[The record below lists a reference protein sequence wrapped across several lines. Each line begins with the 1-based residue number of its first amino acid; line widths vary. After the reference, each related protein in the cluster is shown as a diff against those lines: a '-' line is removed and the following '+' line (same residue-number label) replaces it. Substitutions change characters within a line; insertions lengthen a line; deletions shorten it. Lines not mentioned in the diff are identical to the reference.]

1 MKKEWKVAFG
11 LGAVT
16 GTAMLAR
23 AAYELTH
30 FEIKRYYVTSGKIP
44 ETFHQTKIIFLSD
57 LHNTEYGKENDRLL
71 EAIKRENPDY
81 IFIGGDMLVARAGVS
96 FLPALSFVKKL
107 AERYPVYY
115 ANGNHEYRL
124 KIYPEQY
131 GENVYEDYVNALKDA
146 GVIYLC
152 NETAKIRRQNQEIIV
167 SGLEIDAMYYQRL
180 KKIKM
185 SEIYLPSL
193 LGLRKDERF
202 CILLAHNPIYFPQY
216 ARWGA
221 DLVLSGH
228 VHGGIVR
235 IPFLGGAISP
245 QLTLFPKY
253 DAGVFSQGNSRMIL
267 SPGLGVH
274 SIPFRLF
281 NMPQMQVI
289 TLECR

>member
-1 MKKEWKVAFG
+1 MLG
-11 LGAVT
+11 LGVAT

-23 AAYELTH
+23 VAYELTH
-30 FEIKRYYVTSGKIP
+30 FKIKRYDITSGKIP
-44 ETFHQTKIIFLSD
+44 EAFHETKIIFLSD
-57 LHNTEYGKENDRLL
+57 LHNTEYGRENERLL
-71 EAIKRENPDY
+71 EVIKKEKPDY
-81 IFIGGDMLVARAGVS
+81 IFIGGDMLVAKAGVS
-96 FLPALSFVKKL
+96 FLPALSFVKRL
-107 AERYPVYY
+107 AENYPVYY

-131 GENVYEDYVNALKDA
+131 GENVYDDYVNTLKKA

-152 NETAKIRRQNQEIIV
+152 NESANIQRQNQEILV
-167 SGLEIDAMYYQRL
+167 SGLEIDAMYYHRL
-180 KKIKM
+180 KRIKM

-202 CILLAHNPIYFPQY
+202 CILLAHNPVYFPQY
-216 ARWGA
+216 AKWGA

-235 IPFLGGAISP
+235 IPFLGGVISP

-253 DAGVFSQGNSRMIL
+253 DAGVFSEGSSRMIL

-289 TLECR
+289 TLKCR

>member
-1 MKKEWKVAFG
+1 MKKEWKTVLG
-11 LGAVT
+11 LGAAT

-30 FEIKRYYVTSGKIP
+30 FKIKRYDVTSGKIP
-44 ETFHQTKIIFLSD
+44 EAFHETKIIFLSD
-57 LHNTEYGKENDRLL
+57 LHNTEYGRENERLL
-71 EAIKRENPDY
+71 EAIKSENPDY
-81 IFIGGDMLVARAGVS
+81 IFIGGDMLVAKAGVS

-107 AERYPVYY
+107 AENYPVYY

-131 GENVYEDYVNALKDA
+131 GENVYDDYVNALKKA

-152 NETAKIRRQNQEIIV
+152 NESANIQRQKQEILV
-167 SGLEIDAMYYQRL
+167 SGLEIDAMYYHRL
-180 KKIKM
+180 KRIKM

-202 CILLAHNPIYFPQY
+202 CILLAHNPVYFPQY
-216 ARWGA
+216 AKWGA

-235 IPFLGGAISP
+235 IPFLGGVISP

-253 DAGVFSQGNSRMIL
+253 DAGVFSEGNSRMIL

-289 TLECR
+289 TLKCR

>member
-1 MKKEWKVAFG
+1 MKKEWKVVLG

-16 GTAMLAR
+16 GTTMLAR

-30 FEIKRYYVTSGKIP
+30 FKIERYYVTSGKIP
-44 ETFHQTKIIFLSD
+44 EAFHQTKIIFLSD

-71 EAIKRENPDY
+71 ESIKRENPDY
-81 IFIGGDMLVARAGVS
+81 IFIGGDMLVAKAGVS

-107 AERYPVYY
+107 AENYPVYY

-131 GENVYEDYVNALKDA
+131 GRNVYEDYVNALKDA

-152 NETAKIRRQNQEIIV
+152 NESAKIRRQNQEIIV
-167 SGLEIDAMYYQRL
+167 SGLEIDAMYYHRL
-180 KKIKM
+180 KRIKM

-202 CILLAHNPIYFPQY
+202 CILLAHNPVYFPQY
-216 ARWGA
+216 AKWGA

-235 IPFLGGAISP
+235 IPFLGGVISP

-253 DAGVFSQGNSRMIL
+253 DAGVFSEGNSRMIL

-289 TLECR
+289 TLGCR

>member
-1 MKKEWKVAFG
+1 MKKEWKTVLG
-11 LGAVT
+11 LGLAT
-16 GTAMLAR
+16 GITMLVR

-44 ETFHQTKIIFLSD
+44 EAFHKTKIVFLSD
-57 LHNTEYGKENDRLL
+57 LHNTEYGEKNERLL
-71 EAIKRENPDY
+71 EAIKGEKPDY
-81 IFIGGDMLVARAGVS
+81 IFIGGDMLVAKTGKS

-107 AERYPVYY
+107 AENYPVYY

-124 KIYPEQY
+124 KIYPQQY
-131 GENVYEDYVNALKDA
+131 GENVYEDYVTALKDA

-152 NETAKIRRQNQEIIV
+152 NESIKIRRQNQEIIV
-167 SGLEIDAMYYQRL
+167 AGLEIDAMYYHRL
-180 KKIKM
+180 KRIKM
-185 SEIYLPSL
+185 SEIYVPSL
-193 LGLRKDERF
+193 LGLHKDKNF
-202 CILLAHNPIYFPQY
+202 CILLAHNPIYFSQY
-216 ARWGA
+216 AKWGA

-235 IPFLGGAISP
+235 IPFLGGVISP

-253 DAGVFSQGNSRMIL
+253 DAGVFSEENSRMIL

-289 TLECR
+289 TLESR

>member
-1 MKKEWKVAFG
+1 MKKEWKTVLG
-11 LGAVT
+11 LGAAT

-30 FEIKRYYVTSGKIP
+30 FKIKRYDVTSGKIP
-44 ETFHQTKIIFLSD
+44 EAFHETKIIFLSD
-57 LHNTEYGKENDRLL
+57 LHNTEYGRENERLL

-81 IFIGGDMLVARAGVS
+81 IFIGGDMLVAKAGVS
-96 FLPALSFVKKL
+96 FLPSLSFVKKL
-107 AERYPVYY
+107 AENYPVYY

-131 GENVYEDYVNALKDA
+131 GENVYDDYVNALKKA

-152 NETAKIRRQNQEIIV
+152 NERANIQRQNQEILV
-167 SGLEIDAMYYQRL
+167 SGLEIDAMYYHRL
-180 KKIKM
+180 KRIKM

-202 CILLAHNPIYFPQY
+202 CILLAHNPVYFPQY
-216 ARWGA
+216 AKWGA

-235 IPFLGGAISP
+235 IPFLGGVISP

-253 DAGVFSQGNSRMIL
+253 DAGVFSEGNSRMIL

-289 TLECR
+289 TLKCR